1 MAPDEIDIWG
11 RWAAPGERPG
21 EEERP
26 FTVTDYSN
34 SPRDSTRVPLAHRI
48 QLKFD
53 RFSGFIGEY
62 VSNLSPGGIF
72 IRTESPEDPG
82 QLLEFEFRLGD
93 GFELIRGRGEV
104 VWARQVAE
112 GADRPKGMGVR
123 FLELSPGSKDLI
135 YKIVDD
141 FVAHGGKPFD
151 LTPPDASQP
160 DPSTDATMPLT
171 LPAASRA
178 AGPLKAA
185 AATPPRPVQAAATP
199 PRPIDPVVQALP
211 RPMVPPLPPPRQ
223 SDPGLP
229 PPRQALPVP
238 PRQADNPALPW
249 SLDLPAIRP
258 VPGVPAITPR
268 SPLELLGSSPADAP
282 SPPESADGEM
292 PPAGRPAVAGTSG
305 MLPAAGAA
313 GGAHPA
319 GDGSRASGAG
329 ETAMDPLEQM
339 LASLPPLDDL
349 AAGLSPSPASPALPA
364 TPGAPAPRLPSPTSA
379 PAPPA
384 LPFSAFDLRAP
395 LRRSRLPLIAAVVVA
410 ALLGAGAYLL
420 RDTILGWMGGGNG
433 GASAAAPAVTPRRA
447 APRTLHASAGM
458 AGTGAASSQAPGSP
472 GPGSA
477 VPGSLAPGSAVP
489 GSPLPG
495 SQASG
500 PLPPGSPAPGATAA
514 GQLPGARA
522 FSPAAAV
529 AAPPAGGAASS
540 PRVQAQTAGAGS
552 PAGAASSTGGP
563 RAAPAPGRSAAAAQT
578 AGPSA
583 TPGASDAAGSA
594 GLQPPPLV
602 SARPGGPPAT
612 GSGTAAGA
620 SSPAPSAGA
629 AGASATAAAAP
640 GGARL
645 TALERITWEATR
657 GGTDVVLWGNG
668 DFTPQSFTR
677 SRVGGVGG
685 LPVREVVRLVGI
697 TRPFTQSKIAV
708 ATPEIAQIRIGS
720 HPHDELH
727 VVIDLTGRGVTVAGV
742 ELAPH
747 QLRLHLGH

>member
-11 RWAAPGERPG
+11 RWAAPGERSG
-21 EEERP
+21 DEERP

-112 GADRPKGMGVR
+112 GTDRPKGMGVR

-151 LTPPDASQP
+151 LTPPGASQP

-171 LPAASRA
+171 LPAASRSG
-178 AGPLKAA
+178 GPLKAA
-185 AATPPRPVQAAATP
+185 AAPPPPPRPVESAP
-199 PRPIDPVVQALP
+199 PRPIDPAAQALP

-223 SDPGLP
+223 PDPGLP

-282 SPPESADGEM
+282 VPPESGAGEM
-292 PPAGRPAVAGTSG
+292 APPGRPAGAGTSG
-305 MLPAAGAA
+305 MLPAA

-319 GDGSRASGAG
+319 GDGSRAPGAG
-329 ETAMDPLEQM
+329 EAAMDPLEQM

-349 AAGLSPSPASPALPA
+349 AAALPPSTAMPA
-364 TPGAPAPRLPSPTSA
+364 TPGAPAPRLPSPAAA

-420 RDTILGWMGGGNG
+420 RDTILGWMGGVNG
-433 GASAAAPAVTPRRA
+433 SASAAAPAMPPRRA
-447 APRTLHASAGM
+447 APRTLHVSAGM
-458 AGTGAASSQAPGSP
+458 AGTAAPAAEPPGSQAPVSP
-472 GPGSA
+472 A
-477 VPGSLAPGSAVP
+477 P

-500 PLPPGSPAPGATAA
+500 PLPPGSQAPGATAA
-514 GQLPGARA
+514 GQPPGSRA

-529 AAPPAGGAASS
+529 VAPPAGVAASS
-540 PRVQAQTAGAGS
+540 PRVQAQTAGGGS

-563 RAAPAPGRSAAAAQT
+563 RVAPTPGRPAAAAQT
-578 AGPSA
+578 TGTSGA
-583 TPGASDAAGSA
+583 PGASDAAGSA
-594 GLQPPPLV
+594 GLPPPPLV

-620 SSPAPSAGA
+620 SSPVPSAGA

-697 TRPFTQSKIAV
+697 TRPFTQSKIVV

-727 VVIDLTGRGVTVAGV
+727 VVIDLAGRGVTVAGV